1 MFYEKPLPSTS
12 GNDESQ
18 EIRRQREIID
28 AVIRYMEADRR
39 EIAASLHEHINQV
52 LAAAKMMLEGMPC
65 MTRELECY
73 TKQVSLIIG
82 ETVAELNKICNDINP
97 DALRHV
103 SLVSLVDDML
113 SRLAREK
120 NLKVEFDGSAYLRM
134 MKRHPDHEL
143 TMLRIIQ
150 ECIYRVMLSSNA
162 TKLSVVLESLDYD
175 MCLEMICNDEQL
187 DQDVLAND
195 IAIQNLYNRSSHFGG
210 SFRMDRPSNRTFI
223 FSARIPNYPVI
234 DNTVN

>member
-1 MFYEKPLPSTS
+1 MLYEKPGEATAGLTV
-12 GNDESQ
+12 SQ

-28 AVIRYMEADRR
+28 AVIRHMEADRR
-39 EIAASLHEHINQV
+39 EIASNLHEHINQV

-73 TKQVSLIIG
+73 TRQVSLIIG

-103 SLVSLVDDML
+103 SLVELVGDML
-113 SRLAREK
+113 TRLTKEK
-120 NLKVEFDGSAYLRM
+120 NIAVEFDGSGYFSKL
-134 MKRHPDHEL
+134 KRDPEHEL

-150 ECIYRVMLSSNA
+150 ECVYRVMISSNA
-162 TKLSVVLESLDYD
+162 TRMSVILETLDFD
-175 MCLEMICNDEQL
+175 MYLEMVCNDEQMDPDSL
-187 DQDVLAND
+187 RHD

-210 SFRMDRPSNRTFI
+210 SFRMERPSNRTFV
-223 FSARIPNYPVI
+223 FSARIPNCPVI
-234 DNTVN
+234 DKTVN